1 MKFILKLLCFT
12 LVLYLTL
19 FCLNTQ
25 SHAEENS
32 VMEKVEQEMPVL
44 KGDTWIKMSDD
55 EKISFIW
62 GAGHIVSIEEVL
74 SRDNAELKNSNK
86 FVNKIM
92 EAHNN
97 APMTMSEVAQHVDY
111 YYQQNP
117 DKLDKPVIEVIWY
130 ELIVPRLSTNNESDK
145 SSQ

>member
-1 MKFILKLLCFT
+1 MNKLPK
-12 LVLYLTL
+12 VLSI
-19 FCLNTQ
+19 CLLLNVMVF
-25 SHAEENS
+25 SFVNKSYAEKVK
-32 VMEKVEQEMPVL
+32 VMEQVEQEMPVL
-44 KGDTWIKMSDD
+44 KGDTWIKMSND

-74 SRDNAELKNSNK
+74 ARDNPELKKSNA

-97 APMTMSEVAQHVDY
+97 APMTMSELAQHVDD

-117 DKLDKPVIEVIWY
+117 DKLDKPVIEIIWY
-130 ELIVPRLSTNNESDK
+130 ETVVPRLSTNNDSNTPA
-145 SSQ
+145 Q